1 MAYELATPKGMIRLV
16 RAECRWVIMFHGKR
30 CGGWLSPDD
39 AAKAA
44 AHHSTGLDE
53 WDQTSLVAS
62 DDILR
67 WRPLGDS
74 L

>member
-1 MAYELATPKGMIRLV
+1 MAYELPTPKGIVRLFRV
-16 RAECRWVIMFHGKR
+16 GSQWVVAFDGKR
-30 CGGWLSPDD
+30 CGRWPSPDD
-39 AAKAA
+39 AARAA

-53 WDQTSLVAS
+53 WDRSTLVAS

>member
-1 MAYELATPKGMIRLV
+1 MAYELSTPRGMIRLIRTGNQWAV
-16 RAECRWVIMFHGKR
+16 VFHGKR
-30 CGGWLSPDD
+30 RGRWTSADD

-44 AHHSTGLDE
+44 ALHSTGLDD
-53 WDQTSLVAS
+53 WDNMSLVTS